1 MSTGVP
7 QTDTAPNTILSE
19 PPSAFAE
26 KLGTNYVPSDPE
38 IADIRRLVHSE
49 SVWAQNMAR
58 MDEEI
63 QEMQLALDQLK
74 AKRDALKETFDAHRA
89 LISPLRL
96 TPDDILREIF
106 VACLPTLHN
115 ALMDTNQAPL
125 IFGRICRRWRVVAHS
140 TPMLWSSVYV
150 PLTTS
155 ADISI
160 SSISAALKH
169 WLERSGSCSLDI
181 SLYALKPHH
190 SSVIDTGSTL
200 PILLDA
206 ASRLRRLSLAGD
218 LEAFQPLLLL
228 GAKSLPLLN
237 SLHLYN
243 GGLDDHRVL
252 EHGMKII
259 GIPSLRSVSLSINVN
274 ALSLPLQWS
283 HLRTID
289 LWHEGDPSAD
299 CFLGCNEWLEILRRC
314 PNLQRCEVYISES
327 LPNDF
332 TFSPDTAP
340 ITLPSL
346 EILKMFGDFRLANWA
361 PRLSMPNLLYLRLGF
376 LKSQFRRVDIPPTSS
391 HMVASIDCTLLSRS
405 GLYAL
410 LSSFPT
416 LSHLE
421 LLAYY
426 SGDQGYTVDDAL
438 LAELCPPHNVCQM
451 LTHLVIHPPTKIS
464 HASVS
469 DFIRARIHSH
479 PPLQQVEAHFL
490 AQKVDIAPD
499 IQSFVD
505 NGLRLKFEYLPV
517 RSTWPF
523 NPSAGI
529 HAQDDFM

>member
-1 MSTGVP
+1 MSLGAS
-7 QTDTAPNTILSE
+7 QTDTSPTTILSE
-19 PPSAFAE
+19 SPSPFAD
-26 KLGTNYVPSDPE
+26 KLRTNYVPSDPE

-49 SVWAQNMAR
+49 SVWAQDISR

-74 AKRDALKETFDAHRA
+74 AKQAALKETFDAHRA

-106 VACLPTLHN
+106 MACLPTLHN
-115 ALMDTNQAPL
+115 ALMDANQAPL

-160 SSISAALKH
+160 SAISAALKR
-169 WLERSGSCSLDI
+169 WLERSGSRPLDI

-228 GAKSLPLLN
+228 GAESLPLLT

-243 GGLDDHRVL
+243 GNLDDHRVL
-252 EHGMKII
+252 EHAMKLI
-259 GIPSLRSVSLSINVN
+259 GIPNLTSVSMSINLN
-274 ALSLPLQWS
+274 ALSLPSQWS
-283 HLRTID
+283 HLRTLY
-289 LWHEGDPSAD
+289 LWHEGDPSAA
-299 CFLGCNEWLEILRRC
+299 CRLGCNEWLELLRRC

-327 LPNDF
+327 LPDF
-332 TFSPDTAP
+332 TFSSDIAP

-346 EILKMFGDFRLANWA
+346 HTLKMFGDFRLSNWV
-361 PRLSMPNLLYLRLGF
+361 PRLSMPNLLYLRFGF
-376 LKSQFRRVDIPPTSS
+376 AKSRFRRIDIPPTSS
-391 HMVASIDCTLLSRS
+391 HKAMVASIDCSLLSRS

-410 LSSFPT
+410 LSSFPA

-426 SGDQGYTVDDAL
+426 SSLQGYTVDDAL
-438 LAELCPPHNVCQM
+438 LAELHNVCQM
-451 LTHLVIHPPTKIS
+451 LTHLVIHPPTTIS
-464 HASVS
+464 HAAVS

-479 PPLQQVEAHFL
+479 PPLQQVEAHLL
-490 AQKVDIAPD
+490 AQKVDLAPD

-505 NGLRLKFEYLPV
+505 NGLRLKFEYLP
-517 RSTWPF
+517 RKSTWPF

-529 HAQDDFM
+529 YVQDDFM